1 MRSVCAQLAELYLE
15 EGPGQLE
22 EGIGKLEGKMLG
34 SLTGCVMPWE
44 TFSNVGK
51 MFQFIKKFLPIWS

>member
-1 MRSVCAQLAELYLE
+1 MLSLLRSQYLE
-15 EGPGQLE
+15 EGPGHRRKE
-22 EGIGKLEGKMLG
+22 SVSWKARCWG